1 MSLWVLGW
9 AMVIRGKACS
19 PKESRSSK
27 LATVQAL
34 SESARE
40 PVRLQATKLE
50 AGMNWVIGVIGVIAA
65 LPKSASQ
72 SDLADAR
79 PKQ

>member
-1 MSLWVLGW
+1 M
-9 AMVIRGKACS
+9 
-19 PKESRSSK
+19 SK

-34 SESARE
+34 SDSAPE
-40 PVRLQATKLE
+40 PVRLQATKLK
-50 AGMNWVIGVIGVIAA
+50 AGMNRVMEVIRVIAA

-72 SDLADAR
+72 SDFADAK